1 MYRDVYSC
9 PRGVRPLW
17 ARRVGLTNRKRR
29 KSNWR
34 NTISRRQWSSR
45 RIIARAR
52 ARASIRDRLYFPK
65 ITLKSASTHSS
76 LDPIR
81 HSQRIRRIARIVLTI
96 ILSSG
101 RPRDDAK
108 PSDKL

>member
-52 ARASIRDRLYFPK
+52 ARVDTRPAVLSKNYAEIGFDTFLPRSDSTQPK
-65 ITLKSASTHSS
+65 DSANRANRANDHSF
-76 LDPIR
+76 IGETAW
-81 HSQRIRRIARIVLTI
+81 RR
-96 ILSSG
+96 
-101 RPRDDAK
+101 
-108 PSDKL
+108 